1 MVPIMKS
8 FKYIFLIISIFAT
21 LLPIGAEEFEDK
33 RVIES
38 KITFQKTSHQ
48 NPWLVGEPYSRKLN
62 LIYIG
67 KGLFFG
73 VTLPKQNPVFAEF
86 ESFDYSVPKLGIKSY
101 DEETGFILLETKEI
115 PKLPK
120 SVVLDSKSANKHCP
134 TGKSRY
140 VFLPFSKTPIKVLLL
155 EKKTSEDSDFFFKN
169 QVLCGVTV
177 AEYLIPTEYVETFYR
192 TEGKPFPH
200 PGLVFDVNL
209 TPSEREYYSKN
220 NTNPLLVTEVIPGV
234 GPAYNLFPG
243 DLITEINASHIAKI
257 DDWDRTDKVY
267 DLILRKPNGTLR
279 ELGESIQLKL
289 HRNFQNQNVSYDL
302 RAYDSNDFL
311 IPEEA
316 KKRKPLYLIV
326 GGFFF
331 TELTNAYLK
340 EFGSEYRVKSEKKL
354 VYLSDYYQKKVHPVR
369 EKIVILSRVF
379 PLEGNLG
386 YQEFQDLVLE
396 KVNGTRVTSLSQ
408 LKTLL
413 QSEETTYY
421 AFELSGGKIA
431 FFTRKEILDLQQE
444 LQLTYKLGRA
454 YNLED

>member
-1 MVPIMKS
+1 MKS
-8 FKYIFLIISIFAT
+8 FKFILVIISIFAT
-21 LLPIGAEEFEDK
+21 LLPLGAEEFEDK

-38 KITFQKTSHQ
+38 RITFQKTSHQ
-48 NPWLVGEPYSRKLN
+48 NPWLVGEPFSRKLN
-62 LIYIG
+62 LIYVG

-101 DEETGFILLETKEI
+101 DEETGFLLLETKEI

-120 SVVLDSKSANKHCP
+120 PVALDSKSFNKQCV

-155 EKKTSEDSDFFFKN
+155 ENKTSEEPNFFFKN
-169 QVLCGVTV
+169 QTLCGVTIS
-177 AEYLIPTEYVETFYR
+177 EYLVPTEYVETFYR

-200 PGLVFDVNL
+200 PGFVFDVNL
-209 TPSEREYYSKN
+209 TPSEREYYSK
-220 NTNPLLVTEVIPGV
+220 TFKNPLLVTEVIPGV

-243 DLITEINASHIAKI
+243 DLVTEIGTVSLSKV
-257 DDWDRTDKVY
+257 DDWDRADKVY
-267 DLILRKPNGTLR
+267 DLILRKSDGSLR
-279 ELGESIQLKL
+279 GLGENVQLKL
-289 HRNFQNQNVSYDL
+289 HRNFQSQTVSYDL

-316 KKRKPLYLIV
+316 KKRKPLYLIA

-386 YQEFQDLVLE
+386 YQDFQDLVLE
-396 KVNGTRVTSLSQ
+396 KVNGTRITSLGQ

-413 QSEETTYY
+413 QSEDTTYY

-431 FFTRKEILDLQQE
+431 FFSRREILDLQQE

>member
-1 MVPIMKS
+1 MKS
-8 FKYIFLIISIFAT
+8 FKFIFVIISIFAT
-21 LLPIGAEEFEDK
+21 LLPLGAEEFEDK

-38 KITFQKTSHQ
+38 RVTFQKTSHQ
-48 NPWLVGEPYSRKLN
+48 NPWLVGEPFSRKLN

-101 DEETGFILLETKEI
+101 DEETGFLLLETKEM

-120 SVVLDSKSANKHCP
+120 AVALDSKSINKICP
-134 TGKSRY
+134 TGKTRY

-155 EKKTSEDSDFFFKN
+155 DNKTSEEPNFFFKN
-169 QVLCGVTV
+169 QMLCGITIS
-177 AEYLIPTEYVETFYR
+177 EYLIPTEYVETFYR

-209 TPSEREYYSKN
+209 TPSEREYYSKTI
-220 NTNPLLVTEVIPGV
+220 TNPLLVTEVIPGV

-243 DLITEINASHIAKI
+243 DLVTEVNSIPLSKI
-257 DDWDRTDKVY
+257 DDWDRADKVY
-267 DLILRKPNGTLR
+267 DLILRKPNGVLR
-279 ELGESIQLKL
+279 GLGETVQLKL
-289 HRNFQNQNVSYDL
+289 HRNFQNQSVSYDL

-396 KVNGTRVTSLSQ
+396 KVNGTRITSLSQ

-413 QSEETTYY
+413 QSEDTTYY

>member
-120 SVVLDSKSANKHCP
+120 SVVLDSKSAIKHCP

-155 EKKTSEDSDFFFKN
+155 EKKTSEDSEFFFKN

-243 DLITEINASHIAKI
+243 DLITEINASPLAKI

-302 RAYDSNDFL
+302 RAFDSNDFL

-431 FFTRKEILDLQQE
+431 FFTRREILDLQQE

>member
-1 MVPIMKS
+1 MKS
-8 FKYIFLIISIFAT
+8 FKYIFLIISIFVT

-101 DEETGFILLETKEI
+101 DEETGFILLETKEV

-120 SVVLDSKSANKHCP
+120 SVVLDSKSANKLCP

-243 DLITEINASHIAKI
+243 DLITEINSSPLAKI

-302 RAYDSNDFL
+302 RAFDSNDFL

-431 FFTRKEILDLQQE
+431 FFTRREILDLQQE